1 MDDEYFMQK
10 ALEEAQAALAAG
22 EFPVG
27 CVMVHENE
35 ILASGA
41 RKGTTGDC
49 PNEVDHAEML
59 ALKKLMRLD
68 AKINPK
74 RVTVFS
80 TLEPCLMC
88 FGALTISGI
97 GRLVFAYEDAM
108 GGGTRCRMAD
118 LPSLYQANQMT
129 ITPGILRR
137 ESLKLLQTFFS
148 EPKNTYLRGSLLAT
162 YTLEQKTT

>member
-1 MDDEYFMQK
+1 
-10 ALEEAQAALAAG
+10 
-22 EFPVG
+22 
-27 CVMVHENE
+27 
-35 ILASGA
+35 
-41 RKGTTGDC
+41 
-49 PNEVDHAEML
+49 
-59 ALKKLMRLD
+59 
-68 AKINPK
+68 
-74 RVTVFS
+74 
-80 TLEPCLMC
+80 
-88 FGALTISGI
+88 
-97 GRLVFAYEDAM
+97 M